1 MAKTETKSID
11 LQQSIEIP
19 KKIPLLPIRDIVVF
33 PYMVLPLFVGREM
46 SIKAI
51 EVALE
56 GNRMIFLTSQKDINV
71 ENPSPSDLYSVGT
84 VGVIMRMLKLPDGR
98 IKILVQGVARA
109 KTVKFLQKEPFYQV
123 EIKTFPDV
131 PVSVNLET
139 EALMRNVKEQIERLV
154 SFGKVILPDIMVVIE
169 NVDDP
174 GKLADLAIANMG
186 LKVEQAQEILEITDP
201 AAADQAHQRGARQ
214 GDRAPLHAAE
224 DPGRCPRRDRQDPA
238 RVLSAGA
245 AEGDPA
251 RTRRDR

>member
-1 MAKTETKSID
+1 MSEASDCHSSVMRFPEEASLAKTETKGVD

-19 KKIPLLPIRDIVVF
+19 KKLPLLPIRDIVVF

-109 KTVKFLQKEPFYQV
+109 KTIKFLQKIP
-123 EIKTFPDV
+123 
-131 PVSVNLET
+131 L
-139 EALMRNVKEQIERLV
+139 
-154 SFGKVILPDIMVVIE
+154 
-169 NVDDP
+169 DP
-174 GKLADLAIANMG
+174 MTGTTDWG
-186 LKVEQAQEILEITDP
+186 LKRTSGVVEVP
-201 AAADQAHQRGARQ
+201 Q
-214 GDRAPLHAAE
+214 GGGIFDVYTKSEATAL
-224 DPGRCPRRDRQDPA
+224 DGTQYQDW
-238 RVLSAGA
+238 
-245 AEGDPA
+245 
-251 RTRRDR
+251 

>member
-1 MAKTETKSID
+1 LAKTEAKNID

-51 EVALE
+51 DVALE

-109 KTVKFLQKEPFYQV
+109 KTVKFIQKEPFYQV
-123 EIKTFPDV
+123 EIKAFPDAPV
-131 PVSVNLET
+131 PVNLET
-139 EALMRNVKEQIERLV
+139 EALMRNVKEQIEKLV

-174 GKLADLAIANMG
+174 GKLADLAVANMG
-186 LKVEQAQEILEITDP
+186 LKVEQAQEILEFWRSPT
-201 AAADQAHQRGARQ
+201 RSSESNGSMKRWARKSSSCPCS
-214 GDRAPLHAAE
+214 RRYRRTFAE
-224 DPGRCPRRDRQDPA
+224 RSTKHSVNIFCA
-238 RVLSAGA
+238 SS
-245 AEGDPA
+245 
-251 RTRRDR
+251 